1 MGTEIMLAPAQ
12 GQGGAGGVSTRG
24 APELVKILCLDCIK
38 VHILLVILYCSFAS
52 STLVAFG

>member
-1 MGTEIMLAPAQ
+1 MLAPAQ